1 MRLGGASRWAGFLLL
16 LVFLSTLF
24 AGFLAPYDPTEQDR
38 EHPYAPPS
46 SIHFVDGAG
55 RAHVRPFVYP
65 WKDDGS
71 GGYEEDHGAPVP
83 LRFFVRGAQYKFLNI
98 IGSSYHIVGVDP
110 PQRIALLGTDAY
122 GRDQLSRWLY
132 GGQVS
137 LMAGLL
143 ATAIALGLGLLIG
156 LLAGYFGQRTDA
168 VLMRL
173 AELFLAVP
181 WLYLLL
187 ALRAFLPLGIGP
199 FEAFLLV
206 VLVIGAIGWAR
217 PARLIRGVV
226 RSARHQDYVTAA
238 RSAGAGHRFVL
249 FHHVLPQTSGVLFTQ
264 AALLVPQY
272 ILGEVTLS
280 FFGLGVGEPVPSWG
294 NLLQSLQQYN
304 VLVSYWWMLIPGLA
318 LIPLFWAF
326 SVLADFAQ
334 KRVESPA

>member
-1 MRLGGASRWAGFLLL
+1 MTAGGTARWAGILLIG
-16 LVFLSTLF
+16 VCLSTLL

-46 SIHFVDGAG
+46 KIHFVDGAG
-55 RAHVRPFVYP
+55 KTQLRPFVHA

-71 GGYEEDHGAPVP
+71 GGYEEDPDTLVP
-83 LRFFVRGAQYKFLNI
+83 LRVFVRGAPYKFLNVVNCH
-98 IGSSYHIVGVDP
+98 YHLVGVDA

-143 ATAIALGLGLLIG
+143 ATAIALAIG
-156 LLAGYFGQRTDA
+156 LMVGLIAGYFGKRTDA
-168 VLMRL
+168 LLMRV

-187 ALRAFLPLGIGP
+187 ALRAFLPLRIGP

-238 RSAGAGHRFVL
+238 RSAGASHRFVL
-249 FHHVLPQTSGVLFTQ
+249 FHHVLPQTSAVLFTQ

-294 NLLQSLQQYN
+294 NMLQSLQQYN

-326 SVLADFAQ
+326 SVLADCAQ
-334 KRVESPA
+334 KRVEFPA

>member
-1 MRLGGASRWAGFLLL
+1 MRLGGASRWAGILLMV
-16 LVFLSTLF
+16 VFLSTLF
-24 AGFLAPYDPTEQDR
+24 AGFLAPCDPTEQDR

-46 SIHFVDGAG
+46 RIHFVDGVG
-55 RAHVRPFVYP
+55 RAHLRPFIYP
-65 WKDDGS
+65 WKDSGS
-71 GGYEEDHGAPVP
+71 GEYEEDSSAPAP
-83 LRFFVRGAQYKFLNI
+83 LRIFVRGAPYKFLNMV
-98 IGSSYHIVGVDP
+98 SCHYHLVGVDAP
-110 PQRIALLGTDAY
+110 RHIALLGTDAY

-137 LMAGLL
+137 LMAGML
-143 ATAIALGLGLLIG
+143 ATAIALALGLFVG
-156 LLAGYFGQRTDA
+156 LLAGYFGQKTDA

-187 ALRAFLPLGIGP
+187 ALRAFLPLRIGP

-238 RSAGAGHRFVL
+238 RSAGAGHGFVL

-334 KRVESPA
+334 KRVEFPA